1 MTRRAARPVTRSR
14 TRESDG
20 WRGLV
25 TRVRVAGL
33 LLVLTTAASVGWLAT
48 DDTFAV
54 GPAGTGNFDLTGLH
68 YTDLAA
74 AINAVALS
82 NLGSNNAFLL
92 RTTEIRRRLLEL
104 PSVADADVRIALP
117 NRLIVAVT
125 ERAPVLRLRQD
136 GATYLV
142 DGDGV
147 VLDVSAVDT
156 PQILGLPL
164 IDDRRVELG
173 IPIEVGQKIDPT
185 EATAMLQLGALTPAL
200 VGSSATQLA
209 FSVDDSDGF
218 VVSAGPD
225 GWRAV
230 FGFYTPTLRPPSEIA
245 QQVQC
250 LRSLLATGESAI
262 ETIYLAPQDDRCGTY
277 LPRPT

>member
-1 MTRRAARPVTRSR
+1 MTRRAARPIRRSR
-14 TRESDG
+14 ETDG
-20 WRGLV
+20 WRRFV
-25 TRVRVAGL
+25 TPVRVAGL
-33 LLVLTTAASVGWLAT
+33 ILAIATAGTTGWLVT
-48 DDTFAV
+48 DETFAV
-54 GPAGTGNFDLTGLH
+54 GPAGSGNYDLTGLH
-68 YTDLAA
+68 YTDPVV

-82 NLGSNNAFLL
+82 NISTNNVFML
-92 RTTEIRRRLLEL
+92 RATEIRRRLLAL
-104 PSVADADVRIALP
+104 PSVADADVRVVLP

-147 VLDVSAVDT
+147 VLDVITRDT
-156 PQILGLPL
+156 AQILRLPL
-164 IDDRRVELG
+164 IDDRRVDLG
-173 IPIEVGQKIDPT
+173 IALEVGKAIDPT
-185 EATAMLQLGALTPAL
+185 EATAMLQIGALTPDL
-200 VGSSATQLA
+200 VGSSAAALQ
-209 FSVDDSDGF
+209 FSANDSDGF
-218 VVSAGPD
+218 VVSAGPG

-230 FGFYTPTLRPPSEIA
+230 FGFYTPTLRPPSEFA

-277 LPRPT
+277 LPRPS